1 MTATDVIAVTVTR
14 NSDGTID
21 MITSRCLYQKKHGKY
36 DSILPPYSI
45 RSDRCL
51 LIVDR

>member
-1 MTATDVIAVTVTR
+1 MTATDVIVVTVTK

-36 DSILPPYSI
+36 DSILLWMQS
-45 RSDRCL
+45 L